1 MFDQMLLIDG
11 ELDEDNI
18 PASLEYDKKVIEIKA
33 AIQNQKP
40 CGQNVAATEQLKGP
54 IEASTPTEDS
64 TVESVQVHLR
74 QIPLPTFEDKVSEW
88 LSSWAT
94 FELVEHDNTRMN
106 EIAEWCP
113 SDEDLVGD
121 AKGWI
126 ASRKPSKRMR
136 IGCLEHEHT
145 LDQCKNQNLSCTKCS
160 GHHRVCDT
168 VKRRSA
174 GTPNENNNKRQWHE
188 DDTPR

>member
-1 MFDQMLLIDG
+1 MASEDTIIGVEIKYGDDGSLTAECRAELVKARAQHRKWITTWHRAALTGNGLKKASEKLDEVHYQMCLIDG

-54 IEASTPTEDS
+54 IKASTPTEES

-74 QIPLPTFEDKVSEW
+74 LIPLPSFDDKVCDW

-94 FELVEHDNTRMN
+94 FELVEHNNTRIN
-106 EIAEWCP
+106 E
-113 SDEDLVGD
+113 V
-121 AKGWI
+121 AKL
-126 ASRKPSKRMR
+126 
-136 IGCLEHEHT
+136 C
-145 LDQCKNQNLSCTKCS
+145 
-160 GHHRVCDT
+160 
-168 VKRRSA
+168 RS
-174 GTPNENNNKRQWHE
+174 E
-188 DDTPR
+188 